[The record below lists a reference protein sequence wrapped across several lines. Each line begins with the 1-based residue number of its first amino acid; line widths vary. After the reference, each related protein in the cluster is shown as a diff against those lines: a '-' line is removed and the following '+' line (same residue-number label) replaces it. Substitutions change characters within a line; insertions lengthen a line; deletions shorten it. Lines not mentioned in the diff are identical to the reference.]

1 MFRVSAGKP
10 ALSSFRLEKLRAA
23 LENAAPHAIMVDTR
37 YWYFVELAAGAKL
50 DKRQAALLDRLLGI
64 DAAVDE
70 PAEAGLQ
77 PWISF

>member
-37 YWYFVELAAGAKL
+37 YWYFVELAADVNL
-50 DKRQAALLDRLLGI
+50 R
-64 DAAVDE
+64 DE
-70 PAEAGLQ
+70 TGHLILPLIMIVMAFL
-77 PWISF
+77 ISMNFRMD